1 MFDLNGIVLIN
12 SLCVSTEVRWHT
24 HTTVHVLSRIDLYGY
39 AKGDEVLLCLAQCL
53 NERVDPSCD
62 FVGHIGGDDF
72 MLVLGSADWRKRIQ
86 LLLEDFQGQCRRF
99 YQDDHLQAGCFV
111 AHNRQGQREE
121 FPLLSLSVG
130 VVQLQAG
137 ACANLDAA
145 QLASLASEAKRHAK
159 AIPGYSMHVLDSLSA

>member
-1 MFDLNGIVLIN
+1 M
-12 SLCVSTEVRWHT
+12 
-24 HTTVHVLSRIDLYGY
+24 
-39 AKGDEVLLCLAQCL
+39 LLCLAQCL
-53 NERVDPSCD
+53 NERVDPSRD

-72 MLVLGSADWRKRIQ
+72 MLVLGSPDWRKRIQ

-99 YQDDHLQAGCFV
+99 YHDEHLQAGCFV

-130 VVQLQAG
+130 VVRLQAA
-137 ACANLDAA
+137 ACASLDAG

-159 AIPGYSMHVLDSLSA
+159 AVPGYSLHVLDSLSA